1 MEYKGSTVYDNDEF
15 FNHYMKRRHRAESP
29 NAIIEKPSLLELL
42 GNVKD
47 KIILDLGCGDASL
60 GLELLKNQCS
70 SYIGIDGSKN
80 MCKKASQNLEGTNGE
95 VFPSTMEEYE
105 YPPLAFDVV
114 VSQLAIHYIEDFGI
128 LAKNVFNTLKKGGNF
143 VFSVQH
149 PLLTSSFESLT
160 TSGKR
165 FNWIVDDY
173 FHSGK
178 RVEPWIGE
186 QVVKYH
192 RTIEEY
198 FISLQNAGFVMSGIR
213 EATPK
218 KENFDSNDEYE
229 RRMRIPLFLL
239 FSCTKPLN
247 KNKLDVCS

>member
-15 FNHYMKRRHRAESP
+15 FNHYMKRRHRSESP

-42 GNVKD
+42 GSVKD
-47 KIILDLGCGDASL
+47 QNILDLGCGDASL
-60 GLELLKNQCS
+60 GLELLKNQCN

-80 MCKKASQNLEGTNGE
+80 MCKKASQNLEGTNGK
-95 VFPSTMEEYE
+95 VVQSTMEGYD
-105 YPPLAFDVV
+105 YSPLAFDVV
-114 VSQLAIHYIEDFGI
+114 ISQLAIHYIEDFGT
-128 LAKNVFNTLKKGGNF
+128 LAENVFNTLKIGGNF

-149 PLLTSSFESLT
+149 SLLTSSFESVT

-198 FISLQNAGFVMSGIR
+198 FIALQNAGFVISGIR

-218 KENFDSNDEYE
+218 KENFDNNDDYE
-229 RRMRIPLFLL
+229 RRMRIPLFY
-239 FSCTKPLN
+239 FSLVQNQLN
-247 KNKLDVCS
+247 KCKLDICN